1 MNTNF
6 KKQTIVISIISM
18 LILSVMVPGGPVE
31 TRDLSYMD
39 EMPIVPLLFNIFLT
53 TLAIFTLFILPYFM
67 YKKNKWAY
75 SASIITG
82 ISYILVFALDLLNI
96 FPSVPYPMPKLLF
109 IFEII
114 GLIFGFILSY
124 WAYKSIQLTDENYWS
139 SNKTIPKWVKILLII
154 IFFFGVYVVLFS
166 TNAVLN
172 K

>member
-1 MNTNF
+1 MKINY
-6 KKQTIVISIISM
+6 KKQTIIVSIISM

-39 EMPIVPLLFNIFLT
+39 KMPIIPLLFNVFLT

-67 YKKNKWAY
+67 YRKQKWAFT
-75 SASIITG
+75 ASILTG

-96 FPSVPYPMPKLLF
+96 FPSVPYPMPRLLF

-114 GLIFGFILSY
+114 GLVFGFILSF
-124 WAYKSIQLTDENYWS
+124 WAYKSIKTTKNNYWNTKS
-139 SNKTIPKWVKILLII
+139 SIPKWIKLLLFV
-154 IFFFGVYVVLFS
+154 IFLFGVYVVFFS

>member
-1 MNTNF
+1 
-6 KKQTIVISIISM
+6 M

-39 EMPIVPLLFNIFLT
+39 KMPIVPLLFNVFLT

-67 YKKNKWAY
+67 YKKQKWAY
-75 SASIITG
+75 AASILTG

-96 FPSVPYPMPKLLF
+96 FPSVPYPMPNLLF

-114 GLIFGFILSY
+114 GLLLGFILSF
-124 WAYKSIQLTDENYWS
+124 WAYKSIKITDENYWS
-139 SNKTIPKWVKILLII
+139 SKSNTPKWIKILLIG
-154 IFFFGVYVVLFS
+154 IFLFGVYVVLFS

-172 K
+172 N